1 MHERC
6 RCVAPSR
13 KAQSSHS
20 LSLPRVCIFCGDLF
34 TPFGKRKKWM
44 VFRFLHHK
52 GHQFILTF
60 FHQRTE
66 VFISFF
72 FSFFRKRTWLIY
84 VWVVGRREKGGMWGQ
99 AAPFPLPPTRLVSPR
114 SRQVGQQESLSPKLK
129 WNKCTK
135 TLERKMIILNCN
147 NNEFC
152 SRFLWL
158 ITFPLVNNMVHNDRR
173 NIVGSVALASVN

>member
-20 LSLPRVCIFCGDLF
+20 LSLPRVCIFCSDLF

-72 FSFFRKRTWLIY
+72 FFFQEANLTYLCLGRGEKRKRWHVRTS
-84 VWVVGRREKGGMWGQ
+84 G
-99 AAPFPLPPTRLVSPR
+99 ALPPPPHTSGQ
-114 SRQVGQQESLSPKLK
+114 SQVPTS
-129 WNKCTK
+129 
-135 TLERKMIILNCN
+135 
-147 NNEFC
+147 
-152 SRFLWL
+152 
-158 ITFPLVNNMVHNDRR
+158 
-173 NIVGSVALASVN
+173 GSTGKFVPEA